1 MARRSG
7 SPAPRRSPRL
17 VAQQQGGT
25 SSKPSSSAVSSAGG
39 ADTAGQQGRLAMQLQ
54 GGLAATIYFCAGP
67 SLILL
72 NQWILRESGF
82 PHPIALSA
90 FGVVVSALVSHVLLR
105 LGLVEASQPALMGDS
120 RFYLTR
126 SLPIAALS
134 ALTLALG
141 NMAYVH
147 LSVAACQILKTLT
160 PVITLGLQSA
170 LGVEST
176 TPALVACVMLIC
188 LGTMIASSGVLRVGS
203 LGLALQLGANLAEAS
218 RMVLSQQLL
227 AARKLP
233 LLELQYHIAPSQT
246 LCLLLAALHLELHDA
261 ATRAAALNAV
271 AAHPL
276 SFLLASNLGLALQVA
291 TLVVV
296 RTSGPVTLKLL
307 GTVRNAATVLTEVVR
322 GRTEGTPMQLA
333 GYTLSLLAFVRYT
346 QLRVRGGAAP
356 PKRKRA

>member
-1 MARRSG
+1 MSRSTT

-17 VAQQQGGT
+17 AQQQQGGS
-25 SSKPSSSAVSSAGG
+25 SSKPSSSASSA
-39 ADTAGQQGRLAMQLQ
+39 TAGAGSPSQLQ
-54 GGLAATIYFCAGP
+54 GGLAATVYFFAGP
-67 SLILL
+67 SLIFL
-72 NQWILRESGF
+72 NRRILHECGF

-90 FGVVVSALVSHVLLR
+90 FGVVVSALVSHALLR
-105 LGLVEASQPALMGDS
+105 LGLVEASQPSLMGDR

-176 TPALVACVMLIC
+176 TPALAACVVLIS
-188 LGTMIASSGVLRVGS
+188 LGTMIASSGVLSVGG
-203 LGLALQLGANLAEAS
+203 LGLALQLGANFAEAS

-246 LCLLLAALHLELHDA
+246 ACLLLAALQLELRDA
-261 ATRAAALNAV
+261 ASRAAALQAV

-307 GTVRNAATVLTEVVR
+307 GIVRNAAVVLTEVMR
-322 GRTEGTPMQLA
+322 GRAEGTTQQLA
-333 GYTLSLLAFVRYT
+333 GYTLSILAFVRYT
-346 QLRVRGGAAP
+346 QLRVRGSAAH
-356 PKRKRA
+356 KSKSA